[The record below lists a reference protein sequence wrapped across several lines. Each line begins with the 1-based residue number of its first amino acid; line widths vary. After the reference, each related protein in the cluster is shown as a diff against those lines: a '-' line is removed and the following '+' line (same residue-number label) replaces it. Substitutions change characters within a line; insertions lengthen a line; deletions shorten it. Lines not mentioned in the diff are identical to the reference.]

1 MKVHFYSDYFV
12 DYNNKVHK
20 FIICAVTSN
29 LSKEAGHIILAKS
42 VKFGIA
48 ICNPCDTFDTK
59 LGLDIAQRKAE
70 NSDNIV
76 YSTKSGVLNDNTI
89 NYLLKQ
95 EAEYVKKN
103 PGCYIKGYREAEKIF
118 NQNKEKEAKRNY
130 IYNGLTSKEKEIYKY
145 FKDSK
150 ESLNKINELIDLN

>member
-12 DYNNKVHK
+12 DYNNKVHN

-29 LSKEAGHIILAKS
+29 LSKEAGNIILAKS

-76 YSTKSGVLNDNTI
+76 ILIST
-89 NYLLKQ
+89 
-95 EAEYVKKN
+95 
-103 PGCYIKGYREAEKIF
+103 CYISTHII
-118 NQNKEKEAKRNY
+118 NQMFR
-130 IYNGLTSKEKEIYKY
+130 
-145 FKDSK
+145 
-150 ESLNKINELIDLN
+150 

>member
-1 MKVHFYSDYFV
+1 MKVHFHSDYFV

-48 ICNPCDTFDTK
+48 ICNPCDTFDVK

-89 NYLLKQ
+89 KYLLKQ

-130 IYNGLTSKEKEIYKY
+130 IYNGFTSKEKEIYNY
-145 FKDSK
+145 LKDYK
-150 ESLNKINELIDLN
+150 ESFNKINELINLN

>member
-1 MKVHFYSDYFV
+1 MKVHFHSDYFV
-12 DYNNKVHK
+12 DYNNKEHK

-48 ICNPCDTFDTK
+48 ICNPCDTFDVK

-89 NYLLKQ
+89 KYLLKQ

-130 IYNGLTSKEKEIYKY
+130 IYNGFTSKEKEIYNY
-145 FKDSK
+145 LKDYK
-150 ESLNKINELIDLN
+150 ESFNKINELINLN

>member
-12 DYNNKVHK
+12 DYNNKEHK

-48 ICNPCDTFDTK
+48 ICNPCDTFDVK

-89 NYLLKQ
+89 KYLLKQ

-130 IYNGLTSKEKEIYKY
+130 IYNGFTSKEKEIYNY
-145 FKDSK
+145 LKDYK
-150 ESLNKINELIDLN
+150 ESFNKINELINLN

>member
-1 MKVHFYSDYFV
+1 M
-12 DYNNKVHK
+12 
-20 FIICAVTSN
+20 
-29 LSKEAGHIILAKS
+29 SKEAGHIILSKS
-42 VKFGIA
+42 IKFGIA
-48 ICNPCDTFDTK
+48 ICNPCDTFDVK

-89 NYLLKQ
+89 KYLLKQ

-130 IYNGLTSKEKEIYKY
+130 IYNGFTSKEKEIYNYLKNY
-145 FKDSK
+145 K
-150 ESLNKINELIDLN
+150 ESLNKINELINLS

>member
-12 DYNNKVHK
+12 DYNNKIHNFV
-20 FIICAVTSN
+20 ICAVTNN
-29 LSKEAGHIILAKS
+29 LSKEAGNILAKS

-48 ICNPCDTFDTK
+48 ICNPCDTFDVK
-59 LGLDIAQRKAE
+59 LGIDIAQKKAE

-130 IYNGLTSKEKEIYKY
+130 IYNGLNNKEKEIYKY
-145 FKDSK
+145 FKDYK

>member
-1 MKVHFYSDYFV
+1 MKVHFHSDYFV

-29 LSKEAGHIILAKS
+29 LSKEAGNIILTKS

-48 ICNPCDTFDTK
+48 ICNPCDTFDVK

-89 NYLLKQ
+89 KYLLKQ

-130 IYNGLTSKEKEIYKY
+130 IYNGFTSKEKEIYNY
-145 FKDSK
+145 LKDYK
-150 ESLNKINELIDLN
+150 ESFNKINELINLN